1 MAAQNAHTATI
12 NTAPPMRSNLLNGIA
27 GLVVGDSRRSV
38 LVICAIVYAGKRKAA
53 HAYTGTSRAGF
64 ALDCVAI
71 LPLNC
76 G

>member
-27 GLVVGDSRRSV
+27 VGGLRRSV